1 MTLAVLSLGGN
12 GCSYVEC
19 GRSTDAPV
27 ILVMS
32 QAVANFLF
40 INNFNRKDN
49 SFFTNLN
56 RLGGF

>member
-1 MTLAVLSLGGN
+1 MSRVFPLEPN

-19 GRSTDAPV
+19 GRESTAPV

-32 QAVANFLF
+32 QAVSYFLF

-49 SFFTNLN
+49 LFSQN
-56 RLGGF
+56 